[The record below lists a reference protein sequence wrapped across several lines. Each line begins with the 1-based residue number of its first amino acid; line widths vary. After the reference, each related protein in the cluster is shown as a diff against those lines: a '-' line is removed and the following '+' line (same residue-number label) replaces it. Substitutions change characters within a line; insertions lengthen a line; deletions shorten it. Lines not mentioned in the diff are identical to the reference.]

1 MNMGDSILSDRVDKS
16 TVSVSQGKKRKVD
29 QPVVKSENFSDLP
42 SESDLTT
49 RSTIGMSSN
58 DQYVFMPAEP
68 NVIKKEPID
77 NQERSMVEIKDDP
90 LKPEVPITDTLW
102 QSLLAK
108 VLENQSKDNINLMR
122 AILVEISALLG
133 RFNGLVER
141 ICQENLS
148 HGGKISIK
156 EYPLVQ
162 SVMPKNLQSIQMSN
176 RLSLLS
182 ELQVELDIFRRL
194 NVSSPKEEKKTVRK
208 VKKKDIHQM
217 TVSYN
222 TTENESKDSMKKIR
236 NMKLAVESENQ
247 KRHLSVSQMACEA
260 LLHSDEKKLDF
271 DHLVHSISTRH
282 NDMKSKGRIQ
292 CLRQVLQRNA
302 HFVFSE
308 SGTERERK
316 GLHTM
321 FNNEKDLFWSL
332 SEEAT
337 EAILHGYNNDPYQI
351 DFSQV
356 KVPFSLSAKKSEIQQ
371 LINGSEVNWQ
381 PFFLVDKE
389 TFSEMR
395 RGLHPIQCPNCG
407 KEYSIKQ
414 LNQGRRDRLS
424 SIERLVAHW
433 KNNMCDKHMASLV
446 AKEVTGTRY
455 SDKQQRFACTHPD
468 CESNDQTWINVQAVQ
483 LHYNL
488 KHKESF
494 KGKLWQCPKCDKD
507 FITEGL
513 RNTHVR
519 VGHGQAGSGHKEKH
533 ICRFCGSTFTA
544 RESRN
549 KHEKTCLEAPADTAG
564 WVECEFCGQKLRRG
578 GLQNHK
584 KCYHPE
590 QIGFDKEAA
599 KKQNTCKICEKGF
612 PTKSKLNEHLLTHG
626 EPKFQCP
633 ICHKLIRLFGNYK
646 KHMISAHNQGFTCDF
661 CPKKFFD
668 SIQLKRH
675 QRHAHENHS

>member
-1 MNMGDSILSDRVDKS
+1 MDMGDFILPDRVDKS
-16 TVSVSQGKKRKVD
+16 TVSVSQGKKRKAD
-29 QPVVKSENFSDLP
+29 QPVVKSENFSRMP

-49 RSTIGMSSN
+49 KSTFGMSSK
-58 DQYVFMPAEP
+58 DQYVFMKAEP

-77 NQERSMVEIKDDP
+77 NQERSMAEIKDDP
-90 LKPEVPITDTLW
+90 LKAEVPIADALW
-102 QSLLAK
+102 QCLLAK
-108 VLENQSKDNINLMR
+108 ALESKSKDNLNLMR
-122 AILVEISALLG
+122 VILVEISTLLG
-133 RFNGLVER
+133 QFNRLVER

-148 HGGKISIK
+148 DGGEISIK
-156 EYPLVQ
+156 EYPLIQ
-162 SVMPKNLQSIQMSN
+162 AVMPKNLQSLQMSN

-182 ELQVELDIFRRL
+182 ELQVELDI
-194 NVSSPKEEKKTVRK
+194 VKKANASLQKKVKKKVRQ

-217 TVSYN
+217 SVSCN
-222 TTENESKDSMKKIR
+222 ITENETKDSMKMIR
-236 NMKLAVESENQ
+236 NMKLVESENQ
-247 KRHLSVSQMACEA
+247 KRHFSVSQMACEA
-260 LLHSDEKKLDF
+260 LLQSDERKLDF

-337 EAILHGYNNDPYQI
+337 EAILHGYNNDPSQI
-351 DFSQV
+351 DFCQV
-356 KVPFSLSAKKSEIQQ
+356 KVPFSPSAKKSEIQQ

-381 PFFLVDKE
+381 PFFLVSKE

-414 LNQGRRDRLS
+414 LRQGRDRLS

-433 KNNMCDKHMASLV
+433 KNNLCDKHMASQV

-519 VGHGQAGSGHKEKH
+519 AGHDKEKH
-533 ICRFCGSTFTA
+533 ICKFCGSTFSTKGL
-544 RESRN
+544 RN
-549 KHEKTCLEAPADTAG
+549 EHEKHYCLEVSADVTG
-564 WVECEFCGQKLRRG
+564 WVECEFCGQKLRRRS
-578 GLQNHK
+578 LQSHK

-590 QIGFDKEAA
+590 KLGFDIDEA

-612 PTKSKLNEHLLTHG
+612 PSKSALNTHLLTHG
-626 EPKFQCP
+626 EPKYQCP

-646 KHMISAHNQGFTCDF
+646 KHMINAHNQGFTCDF

-668 SIQLKRH
+668 GIQLKRH
-675 QRHAHENHS
+675 QRHAHQNHS